1 MFLFFCIQ
9 GFNNDLNPIFA
20 RVVFGQF
27 TAMAGSVECVSIG
40 VEDDNIVENSE
51 TYTLQLV
58 PLNMNDI
65 IDGSS
70 TITVTIQDNDGK

>member
-1 MFLFFCIQ
+1 
-9 GFNNDLNPIFA
+9 
-20 RVVFGQF
+20 
-27 TAMAGSVECVSIG
+27 MAGSVECVNIG
-40 VEDDNIVENSE
+40 VEDDDFVENSE

-70 TITVTIQDNDGK
+70 TITVTIQDNDGT